1 MPSLVKNAQLCSIPP
16 PATMCVYVVAHLGQE
31 DLVLSLPPSTG
42 TPTTHIK
49 RIFSGLANNLLEAM
63 ETNLIRVLI
72 NLSLQA
78 KQSQEAK
85 WKGGAGLFFSPSR
98 HTSVHRIRP
107 TLGSWELTFF

>member
-1 MPSLVKNAQLCSIPP
+1 MPSLVKNAQLIHL
-16 PATMCVYVVAHLGQE
+16 AAMFVYILAHLGQE
-31 DLVLSLPPSTG
+31 DLVPSLPPSTG

-72 NLSLQA
+72 NLPLLA

-85 WKGGAGLFFSPSR
+85 WKGGTGFFLLPQD
-98 HTSVHRIRP
+98 TLLSVE
-107 TLGSWELTFF
+107 LGPLWVPGS